1 MSAKERKRDVND
13 GIEAYLVGETNED
26 GKENRKMVALLLPRR
41 TSTTTTIQKEKD
53 AKGRKLVGRRSMGK
67 CR

>member
-13 GIEAYLVGETNED
+13 EIEAYLVGETNED

-41 TSTTTTIQKEKD
+41 TSTTTTVQKVKD